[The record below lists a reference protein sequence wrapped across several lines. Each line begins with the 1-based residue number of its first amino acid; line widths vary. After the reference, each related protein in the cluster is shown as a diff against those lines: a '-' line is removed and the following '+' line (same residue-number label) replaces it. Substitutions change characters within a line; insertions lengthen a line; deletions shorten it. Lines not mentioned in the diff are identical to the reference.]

1 MIKKLRKTN
10 GFTIVELLIATT
22 VLTVVL
28 VGASFVLVQVGRLY
42 YKGTITA
49 KTQSAGRNIVDS
61 ISRPIQLRGGAP
73 STPAEHPT
81 VPSTYVVCVGNQRF
95 TYQTQ
100 FQVGSGPNRR
110 PHAVWRDTIQS
121 QGECLTTA
129 PNITNTTIAS
139 PGESMLSDGMR
150 LFDLSITESPSGV
163 DGIYVVSVRV
173 GYGELDTFSTD
184 PVTTEPDGCKGQIS
198 GGQFCAFVA
207 YETSVN
213 ARIRQ

>member
-1 MIKKLRKTN
+1 MVKKLRETK

-61 ISRPIQLRGGAP
+61 ISRPIQLRGGEPVFGGGPVAG
-73 STPAEHPT
+73 TN
-81 VPSTYVVCVGNQRF
+81 VICVGNQRF
-95 TYQTQ
+95 TYQTSA
-100 FQVGSGPNRR
+100 QVGTGAGKL

-129 PNITNTTIAS
+129 PNITNANIAS
-139 PGESMLSDGMR
+139 AGESMLSDGMR
-150 LFDLSITESPSGV
+150 LFDLDVNEGAP
-163 DGIYVVSVRV
+163 GIYTISVRI
-173 GYGELDTFSTD
+173 GYGELDTFSVD
-184 PVTTEPDGCKGQIS
+184 PITNQQDGCLGQIS
-198 GGQFCAFVA
+198 GGQFCAFAA
-207 YETSVN
+207 YETTVN

>member
-1 MIKKLRKTN
+1 MIKKIRETR

-49 KTQSAGRNIVDS
+49 RTQSAGRNIVDS
-61 ISRPIQLRGGAP
+61 ISRPIQLRGSGVRKAAIGP
-73 STPAEHPT
+73 
-81 VPSTYVVCVGNQRF
+81 VNVLCVGNQRF

-100 FQVGSGPNRR
+100 AQVGIGGSRR
-110 PHAVWRDTIQS
+110 PHAVWRDTINNLEACTS
-121 QGECLTTA
+121 SVPDILNTGITLT
-129 PNITNTTIAS
+129 
-139 PGESMLSDGMR
+139 GGDSMLSDGMR
-150 LFDLSITESPSGV
+150 LFELDVVETIDGSGT
-163 DGIYVVSVRV
+163 DTGIYLVTVRM

-184 PVTTEPDGCKGQIS
+184 PLSGRQDGCLGQTA
-198 GGQFCAFVA
+198 GGQFCAYAA
-207 YETSVN
+207 YETTVN